1 MVRDQKAMASPPP
14 AALPEDVAL
23 EILARVP
30 DAAGLFRCAAAC
42 RRWRTLVADPSF
54 LRRRWPD
61 GARHPSSLL
70 GFFGQEWCRRPGG
83 EDHGDVPD
91 SPGFVRAP
99 GSVLGSERPFLGSF
113 VPGAAGI
120 LDRAVPLASHRGL
133 LLVRFV
139 PAGDAGADPSVD
151 VDHLAVC
158 NLHSGAC
165 DVLPPL
171 ERSWFFDYADA
182 SAYAVVK
189 QGPTSFKVLIVGY
202 NNEGNHQYDLRT
214 FSSGGEPSWSP
225 PSKLFSPMEHG
236 IFGPLKQRGAVVRHG
251 TVHWL
256 IWDLV
261 DFHAID
267 VDAMTGRV
275 SLQKL
280 PAPRPHDMEYHL
292 YDTPRISVPADETAL
307 SSLCLFREPLRV
319 ETWMRGDGGEEN
331 CGREWCRAGV
341 VELRPPGQKQ
351 IDTPVCMCLGERSGT
366 LLIKDLHRCMY
377 IADLESGAM
386 EETADKQ
393 FCRGLDGCK
402 TAFPVEI
409 DWPAFF
415 MCRLGGQSGV

>member
-1 MVRDQKAMASPPP
+1 MASPP
-14 AALPEDVAL
+14 AALPEDVVL

-54 LRRRWPD
+54 LRCRWPD

-70 GFFGQEWCRRPGG
+70 GFFGQECCRRPGG
-83 EDHGDVPD
+83 EDHHGDVPD

-99 GSVLGSERPFLGSF
+99 GSVLGSDRAFLRSF

-133 LLVRFV
+133 LLVRLV
-139 PAGDAGADPSVD
+139 PAGVAEPSVD

-171 ERSWFFDYADA
+171 ERGWFFDYLDA
-182 SAYAVVK
+182 SAYAVVSE
-189 QGPTSFKVLIVGY
+189 GPASFKVLIVGY

-214 FSSGGEPSWSP
+214 FSSGGEPSWSAA
-225 PSKLFSPMEHG
+225 SKLFNPMEHG

-256 IWDLV
+256 MWDLA

-267 VDAMTGRV
+267 LDAVTGRV

-280 PAPRPHDMEYHL
+280 PAPRPRDMEYHL
-292 YDTPRISVPADETAL
+292 YDMPRLSVAADETAL

-319 ETWMRGDGGEEN
+319 ETWTRPDGGEEGDGH
-331 CGREWCRAGV
+331 CGRDRDWCRAKV
-341 VELRPPGQKQ
+341 VELRAPGQKQ
-351 IDTPVCMCLGERSGT
+351 IDWPVCLCLGERSGT
-366 LLIKDLHRCMY
+366 LLVKDRNRCMY

-386 EETADKQ
+386 EEATDKQ
-393 FCRGLDGCK
+393 FCRGLDGCRA
-402 TAFPVEI
+402 AFPVEI

-415 MCRLGGQSGV
+415 MCRLGGKSHA

>member
-1 MVRDQKAMASPPP
+1 MASPP
-14 AALPEDVAL
+14 AALPEDVVL

-54 LRRRWPD
+54 LRCRWPD

-70 GFFGQEWCRRPGG
+70 GFFGQECCRRPGG
-83 EDHGDVPD
+83 EDHHGDVPD

-99 GSVLGSERPFLGSF
+99 GSVLGSDRAFLRSF

-133 LLVRFV
+133 LLVRLV
-139 PAGDAGADPSVD
+139 PAVVAEPSVD

-171 ERSWFFDYADA
+171 ERGWFFDYLDA
-182 SAYAVVK
+182 SAYAVVSE
-189 QGPTSFKVLIVGY
+189 GPASFKVLIVGY

-214 FSSGGEPSWSP
+214 FSSGGEPSWSAA
-225 PSKLFSPMEHG
+225 SKLFNPMEHG

-256 IWDLV
+256 MWDLA

-267 VDAMTGRV
+267 LDAVTGRV

-280 PAPRPHDMEYHL
+280 PAPRPRDMEYHL
-292 YDTPRISVPADETAL
+292 YDMPRLSVAADETAL

-319 ETWMRGDGGEEN
+319 ETWTRPDGGEEGDGH
-331 CGREWCRAGV
+331 CGRDRDWCRAKV
-341 VELRPPGQKQ
+341 VELRAPGQKQ
-351 IDTPVCMCLGERSGT
+351 IDWPVCLCLGERSGT
-366 LLIKDLHRCMY
+366 LLVKDRNRCMY

-386 EETADKQ
+386 EEATDKQ
-393 FCRGLDGCK
+393 FCRGLDGCRA
-402 TAFPVEI
+402 AFPVEI

-415 MCRLGGQSGV
+415 MCRLGGKSHA